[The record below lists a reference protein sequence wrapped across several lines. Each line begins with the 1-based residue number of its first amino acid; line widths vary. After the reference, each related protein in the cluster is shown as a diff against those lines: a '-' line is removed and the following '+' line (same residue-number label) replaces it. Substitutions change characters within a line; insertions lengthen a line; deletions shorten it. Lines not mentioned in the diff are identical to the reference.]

1 MLHRELLV
9 EAIDR
14 FLGAGSLED
23 HGIVLP
29 DGNGV
34 LAVGGIGLHHVRARD
49 VAGNLDVAG
58 CRLIA
63 GLRSDQRI
71 VLGMA
76 FNSSLASSGKAVASM
91 VGLVGSDDSVFCW
104 LFWVV
109 VEVPSFFW
117 MAQPGH
123 TKAESTARIITTAAA
138 TTTAINLPWDCVV
151 EEFSLL
157 VMPRFS
163 HSRVTLGGRNFSRC
177 AQAA

>member
-71 VLGMA
+71 VLG
-76 FNSSLASSGKAVASM
+76 LGIVRRRPLR
-91 VGLVGSDDSVFCW
+91 GDQRD
-104 LFWVV
+104 
-109 VEVPSFFW
+109 
-117 MAQPGH
+117 
-123 TKAESTARIITTAAA
+123 I
-138 TTTAINLPWDCVV
+138 
-151 EEFSLL
+151 
-157 VMPRFS
+157 
-163 HSRVTLGGRNFSRC
+163 LGGITSGVGQSVLLERRRGIPRRGGIRLGTRVI
-177 AQAA
+177 QHAARHGLQQLTGIIRQSCGVDGRLGRLG